1 MLTEDGTHWQN
12 LYDREAVEIQS
23 RLLPVISSSSPL
35 ENIVQLGS
43 AAVIIFENS
52 FYIFDKRGYVQGQQ
66 KPVPS
71 FYVALEQYM
80 ASPHA
85 AAVREGV
92 SAAVQA
98 YEEAVTTAA
107 HVYEEAVKAFVYTYQ
122 GNLPAWMV
130 KLPVEPLKRKARE
143 RSQRSFARSKE
154 EEKESSCSRA
164 KEELIKAIL
173 EITLNYR
180 LPRP

>member
-1 MLTEDGTHWQN
+1 
-12 LYDREAVEIQS
+12 
-23 RLLPVISSSSPL
+23 VISSSSPL

-66 KPVPS
+66 MPVPS

-107 HVYEEAVKAFVYTYQ
+107 HAYEEAVKAFVYTYQ
-122 GNLPAWMV
+122 ENLPAWMA

-154 EEKESSCSRA
+154 REKESSCSQA
-164 KEELIKAIL
+164 KAELIKAVV
-173 EITLNYR
+173 EITLNHR